1 MASGGPVQH
10 LLHLQVF
17 IRVRTLAPNTPLVH
31 CCVCLPKRTLQTKG
45 WVTALNTASCSLLFL
60 KTFPVLYIITVV
72 IRAYDLENI
81 FIFFKKVIHSYGK
94 IKKKY

>member
-31 CCVCLPKRTLQTKG
+31 CCVPKRTLQTKG

-72 IRAYDLENI
+72 ISAYDLENI
-81 FIFFKKVIHSYGK
+81 FNFFQKGNTFIWQN
-94 IKKKY
+94 KKKY